1 MTLTL
6 RQMAELP
13 TPRVRESIEQALR
26 AIAAWCGDA
35 IHPPSPRFLS
45 TGERHQCRTCSEHRL
60 PVEPEQSRHRH
71 HASERP
77 FGQIKA
83 VV

>member
-26 AIAAWCGDA
+26 AIAA
-35 IHPPSPRFLS
+35 
-45 TGERHQCRTCSEHRL
+45 
-60 PVEPEQSRHRH
+60 
-71 HASERP
+71 
-77 FGQIKA
+77 
-83 VV
+83 